1 MSYFEYNQEELDALK
16 SRCKTLAR
24 YIDEIGFIQ
33 RGVIPSL
40 YAALVN
46 SIVGQQ
52 ISTKAQKT
60 IWQRMQDK
68 FGEITP
74 DNIMRYSEEE
84 IQSCGISMKKATYI
98 KDAAEKVLS
107 KELDLEA
114 LHTMSNAEVCRQL
127 SGLKGIGVW
136 TAEMLMI
143 FSMQR
148 KDIFSFDDI
157 AILRGL
163 RMVYRHRKI
172 TRELFEKY
180 RRRFSP
186 YASIASLY
194 LWEISVGT
202 CGLKDCAPL
211 TEAQKKIKRKQN
223 SRNKNTTKDNQK
235 NA

>member
-1 MSYFEYNQEELDALK
+1 MSHFEYNQEELDALK

-33 RGVIPSL
+33 RGVIPGL

-74 DNIMRYSEEE
+74 DNIMQYTEEE

-114 LHTMSNAEVCRQL
+114 LHTMSDAEVCRRL

-211 TEAQKKIKRKQN
+211 TEAQKKIRRKQN
-223 SRNKNTTKDNQK
+223 FRNKKTTKDNQK

>member
-1 MSYFEYNQEELDALK
+1 MNYFEYTQEELELLK
-16 SRCKTLAR
+16 TKDETFSR
-24 YIDEIGFIQ
+24 YIDEISFIQ
-33 RGVIPSL
+33 QGIIPSL

-52 ISTKAQKT
+52 ISTKAQAT

-68 FGEITP
+68 LGEITP
-74 DNIMRYSEEE
+74 ENIMTYSNEE
-84 IQSCGISMKKATYI
+84 IQSCGISMKKAGYI
-98 KDAAEKVLS
+98 KDAAEKIVS
-107 KELDLEA
+107 KELDMEA
-114 LHTMSNAEVCRQL
+114 LHEMSDAEVCVQL
-127 SGLKGIGVW
+127 SQLKGIGIW

-202 CGLKDCAPL
+202 CGLKDCAPM
-211 TEAQKKIKRKQN
+211 TEAQKKIKRK
-223 SRNKNTTKDNQK
+223 K
-235 NA
+235 NARQKKDDKNNKKND

>member
-1 MSYFEYNQEELDALK
+1 
-16 SRCKTLAR
+16 
-24 YIDEIGFIQ
+24 
-33 RGVIPSL
+33 
-40 YAALVN
+40 
-46 SIVGQQ
+46 
-52 ISTKAQKT
+52 
-60 IWQRMQDK
+60 MQDRL
-68 FGEITP
+68 GEIIP
-74 DNIMRYSEEE
+74 ENILRYSNEE
-84 IQSCGISMKKATYI
+84 IQSCGISMKKAGYI
-98 KDAAEKVLS
+98 KDAAQKIIS
-107 KELDLEA
+107 KELDLET
-114 LHTMSNAEVCRQL
+114 LHSLSDAEVCQQL
-127 SGLKGIGVW
+127 SQLKGIGVW

-211 TEAQKKIKRKQN
+211 TEARKKIKRRQSAKT
-223 SRNKNTTKDNQK
+223 RKMNKTTSK
-235 NA
+235 ND

>member
-33 RGVIPSL
+33 RGIIPGL

-74 DNIMRYSEEE
+74 DNIMRYSDEE

-114 LHTMSNAEVCRQL
+114 LQTMSDAEVCRRL

-223 SRNKNTTKDNQK
+223 ARNKKTTKDNQK

>member
-1 MSYFEYNQEELDALK
+1 MFIIMNYFEYSQEELDLLK
-16 SRCKTLAR
+16 AKDKTLAR

-33 RGVIPSL
+33 RRVIPGL

-52 ISTKAQKT
+52 ISTKAQVT

-74 DNIMRYSEEE
+74 ENILQYSNEE
-84 IQSCGISMKKATYI
+84 IQSSGISMKKAGYI
-98 KDAAEKVLS
+98 KDAAEKIVS

-114 LHTMSNAEVCRQL
+114 LHDMSDAEVCQQL
-127 SGLKGIGVW
+127 SQLKGIGVW
-136 TAEMLMI
+136 TAEILMI

-180 RRRFSP
+180 RRKFSP

-202 CGLKDCAPL
+202 CGLKDCAPM
-211 TEAQKKIKRKQN
+211 TEAQKKIKKRQN
-223 SRNKNTTKDNQK
+223 ARQKKNNQK
-235 NA
+235 Q